1 ILVSSMK
8 KLAAL
13 ALLFIF
19 LFNIG
24 GYSVLYWMADQQAS
38 KELQSRLDTG
48 QFSGSQTITIKA
60 PISIPYQSD
69 REYEKVRGEFEYQ
82 GQFYKLVKQR
92 VLGDTL
98 YVVCVID
105 SKKKALSDEMNEF
118 TRKANDA
125 SSASQPLKVASSQVQ
140 DYSNES
146 AIGLTPLSSGW
157 TVSYHFFDTH
167 SLFIGSTVDPASPP
181 PWC

>member
-1 ILVSSMK
+1 MK
-8 KLAAL
+8 KLTAL
-13 ALLFIF
+13 ALLSIF

-24 GYSVLYWMADQQAS
+24 GYSVLYWAEKQKAS
-38 KELQSRLDTG
+38 KELRSQLDRDE
-48 QFSGSQTITIKA
+48 FSGSQAITIKVPLA
-60 PISIPYQSD
+60 IPYQPD
-69 REYEKVRGEFEYQ
+69 RDYQRVDGEFEYQ

-105 SKKKALSDEMNEF
+105 SKKKEIVDEMKEF
-118 TRKANDA
+118 ARKATE
-125 SSASQPLKVASSQVQ
+125 SSSTDQPLKAASSNPLQ

-146 AIGLTPLSSGW
+146 IVELASSSFGW
-157 TVSYHFFDTH
+157 TVSYPFFETRF
-167 SLFIGSTVDPASPP
+167 LLLESTVDPNSPP